1 MGAAHAVA
9 ITATATAPLPA
20 PTGSVPAPHP
30 LNSGPHPSA
39 RAARDMMIRM
49 TSATPAPE
57 TAGPSRFDEV
67 CRVWPVEHGVG
78 FAAEVDAEW
87 SIAGKPNGGYLLA
100 LCAQAASA
108 QLREAGEHHPHVIA
122 ASATY
127 LSATP
132 FGAVQLQ
139 VEELRRG
146 RSSSVLR
153 SRLLTDD
160 ELRVEAT
167 ITFGRLHSYAEPY
180 HDGVAQPQLPPLDRC
195 MRLPVDGPGFT
206 VPLMGV
212 LDEHLDPAC
221 LGWTT
226 GAPSGE
232 GELRG
237 YLAFGDGRPFD
248 PLSLLLAVD
257 ALPPATFDVGLTGWV
272 PTMQLSAWARGLPA
286 PGPLVVR
293 QRARLIEAALVDETC
308 DVWDSRGR
316 LVATG
321 HQLAAVRIPRH

>member
-1 MGAAHAVA
+1 
-9 ITATATAPLPA
+9 
-20 PTGSVPAPHP
+20 
-30 LNSGPHPSA
+30 
-39 RAARDMMIRM
+39 MMAGM
-49 TSATPAPE
+49 TSATPVPDESA
-57 TAGPSRFDEV
+57 TASRFDQV
-67 CRVWPVEHGVG
+67 SAVRRVADGRYS
-78 FAAEVDAEW
+78 AEVDPEW
-87 SIAGKPNGGYLLA
+87 SIAGKPNGGYLLT
-100 LCAQAASA
+100 LCARAAQIELS
-108 QLREAGEHHPHVIA
+108 EGDEHHPHVIA

-132 FGAVQLQ
+132 FGPVRLQ

-146 RSSSVLR
+146 RNGSVLR

-160 ELRVEAT
+160 GELRVEAT
-167 ITFGRLHSYAEPY
+167 ITCGRLREDAKPY
-180 HDGVAQPQLPPLDRC
+180 HDGVAPTLLPPLEQC
-195 MRLPVDGPGFT
+195 VLLPVDAPGFT

-212 LDEHLDPAC
+212 LDEHVDPSC
-221 LGWTT
+221 MGWAT

-237 YLAFGDGRPFD
+237 YLAFGDGRSFD

-272 PTMQLSAWARGLPA
+272 PTMQLSAWVRALPA

-321 HQLAAVRIPRH
+321 HQLAAVRTPRR

>member
-1 MGAAHAVA
+1 
-9 ITATATAPLPA
+9 
-20 PTGSVPAPHP
+20 
-30 LNSGPHPSA
+30 
-39 RAARDMMIRM
+39 M
-49 TSATPAPE
+49 TSAPA
-57 TAGPSRFDEV
+57 TQGQSRFDEV
-67 CRVWPVEHGVG
+67 ASVWPAEHGY
-78 FAAEVDAEW
+78 AAEVDPEW

-100 LCAQAASA
+100 LCAQAALA
-108 QLREAGEHHPHVIA
+108 ELREAGEHHPHVIA

-127 LSATP
+127 LSAAP
-132 FGAVQLQ
+132 FGPVQLQ

-153 SRLLTDD
+153 SRLLSDD
-160 ELRVEAT
+160 GKLRVEAT
-167 ITFGRLHSYAEPY
+167 ITCGRLREDAKPY
-180 HDGVAQPQLPPLDRC
+180 HDGVTPVQLPSLEEC
-195 MRLPVDGPGFT
+195 VRLLVDAPGFT

-221 LGWTT
+221 LGWAT
-226 GAPSGE
+226 GTPSGE

-237 YLAFGDGRPFD
+237 YLAFGDGRTFD

-272 PTMQLSAWARGLPA
+272 PTMQLSAWVRALPE

-293 QRARLIEAALVDETC
+293 QRARLVEAALVDETC

-321 HQLAAVRIPRH
+321 HQLAAVRMPRG

>member
-1 MGAAHAVA
+1 MM
-9 ITATATAPLPA
+9 
-20 PTGSVPAPHP
+20 TG
-30 LNSGPHPSA
+30 
-39 RAARDMMIRM
+39 M
-49 TSATPAPE
+49 TSATPESEA
-57 TAGPSRFDEV
+57 TGPNRFDEA
-67 CRVWPVEHGVG
+67 CRVWPAEHGVG
-78 FAAEVDAEW
+78 FAAEVDPEW

-100 LCAQAASA
+100 LCAQAAAA

-132 FGAVQLQ
+132 FGPVRLE

-167 ITFGRLHSYAEPY
+167 ITFGRLREDAQPY
-180 HDGVAQPQLPPLDRC
+180 HDGVARVQLPPLDKC
-195 MRLPVDGPGFT
+195 VRLTVDAPCFT

-212 LDEHLDPAC
+212 LDEDLDPAC
-221 LGWTT
+221 LGWAT

-237 YLAFGDGRPFD
+237 YLSFGDGRSFD

-272 PTMQLSAWARGLPA
+272 PTMQLSAWVRALPA

-293 QRARLIEAALVDETC
+293 QRARLAQAALVDETC
-308 DVWDSRGR
+308 DVWDAHGR

-321 HQLAAVRIPRH
+321 HQLAAVRMPRR

>member
-1 MGAAHAVA
+1 
-9 ITATATAPLPA
+9 
-20 PTGSVPAPHP
+20 
-30 LNSGPHPSA
+30 
-39 RAARDMMIRM
+39 M
-49 TSATPAPE
+49 TSAPATEDPH
-57 TAGPSRFDEV
+57 RFDEV
-67 CRVWPVEHGVG
+67 ASVWPVQHGYS
-78 FAAEVDAEW
+78 AHVDPEW

-100 LCAQAASA
+100 LCAHAALA
-108 QLREAGEHHPHVIA
+108 QLGNSGDQHPHVIA
-122 ASATY
+122 ATATY
-127 LSATP
+127 LSPTP
-132 FGAVQLQ
+132 FGQVRLE

-153 SRLLTDD
+153 SRLLTGDD
-160 ELRVEAT
+160 LRVEAT
-167 ITFGRLHSYAEPY
+167 ITCGRLHDDAQPY
-180 HDGVAQPQLPPLDRC
+180 HDGVAPTQLPPLDRC
-195 MRLPVDGPGFT
+195 VQLPVDGPGFT

-221 LGWTT
+221 LGWAT

-237 YLAFGDGRPFD
+237 HLAFSDGRPFD

-257 ALPPATFDVGLTGWV
+257 ALPPATFDIGLTGWV
-272 PTMQLSAWARGLPA
+272 PTMQLSAWVRALPA

-293 QRARLIEAALVDETC
+293 QRARLVEAALADETC

-321 HQLAAVRIPRH
+321 HQLAGVRMPR

>member
-1 MGAAHAVA
+1 MM
-9 ITATATAPLPA
+9 
-20 PTGSVPAPHP
+20 TG
-30 LNSGPHPSA
+30 
-39 RAARDMMIRM
+39 M
-49 TSATPAPE
+49 TSATPAAE
-57 TAGPSRFDEV
+57 ATGPNRFDEV

-78 FAAEVDAEW
+78 FAAEVDPEW

-100 LCAQAASA
+100 LCAQAAAA

-132 FGAVQLQ
+132 FGPVRLE

-167 ITFGRLHSYAEPY
+167 ITFGRLHEDAQPY
-180 HDGVAQPQLPPLDRC
+180 HDGVARVQLPPLDQC
-195 MRLPVDGPGFT
+195 VRLTADAPGFT

-212 LDEHLDPAC
+212 LDEDLDPAC
-221 LGWTT
+221 LGWAT

-237 YLAFGDGRPFD
+237 YLSFGDGRSFD

-272 PTMQLSAWARGLPA
+272 PTMQLSAWVRALPA

-293 QRARLIEAALVDETC
+293 QRARLAQAALVDETC
-308 DVWDSRGR
+308 DVWDARGR

-321 HQLAAVRIPRH
+321 HQLAAVRMPRR

>member
-1 MGAAHAVA
+1 
-9 ITATATAPLPA
+9 
-20 PTGSVPAPHP
+20 
-30 LNSGPHPSA
+30 
-39 RAARDMMIRM
+39 M
-49 TSATPAPE
+49 TSAPA
-57 TAGPSRFDEV
+57 TQGPSRFDEV
-67 CRVWPVEHGVG
+67 AGVWPAAGGAG
-78 FAAEVDAEW
+78 FAAQVDPEW

-100 LCAQAASA
+100 LCAQAALA
-108 QLREAGEHHPHVIA
+108 QLRGAGEHHPHVIA

-127 LSATP
+127 LSAAP
-132 FGAVQLQ
+132 FGPVQLH

-153 SRLLTDD
+153 TRLLTEDG

-167 ITFGRLHSYAEPY
+167 ITCGRLREDAEPY
-180 HDGVAQPQLPPLDRC
+180 HDGVAPTQLPPLQDC
-195 MRLPVDGPGFT
+195 VRLPVDGPGFT

-221 LGWTT
+221 LGWAT

-237 YLAFGDGRPFD
+237 HLSFGDGRPFD

-272 PTMQLSAWARGLPA
+272 PTMQLSAWVRALPA

-293 QRARLIEAALVDETC
+293 QRARLVEAALVDETC

-321 HQLAAVRIPRH
+321 HQLAAVRMPRR

>member
-1 MGAAHAVA
+1 MTDA
-9 ITATATAPLPA
+9 IPA
-20 PTGSVPAPHP
+20 LAEP
-30 LNSGPHPSA
+30 
-39 RAARDMMIRM
+39 
-49 TSATPAPE
+49 TSA
-57 TAGPSRFDEV
+57 FDEV
-67 CRVWPVEHGVG
+67 SAVRPVADGRYTADVHPQ
-78 FAAEVDAEW
+78 W

-100 LCAQAASA
+100 LCAQAALA
-108 QLREAGEHHPHVIA
+108 ELREGGEHHPHIIA

-132 FGAVQLQ
+132 FGPVRLQ

-153 SRLLTDD
+153 TRLLTEDG

-167 ITFGRLHSYAEPY
+167 ITLGRLREDARPH
-180 HDGVAQPQLPPLDRC
+180 HDGVPRIQLPTRDTC
-195 MRLPVDGPGFT
+195 VRLSVDAPGFT

-221 LGWTT
+221 LGWAT
-226 GAPSGE
+226 GTPSGE

-237 YLAFGDGRPFD
+237 YLAFSDGRPFD

-272 PTMQLSAWARGLPA
+272 PTMQLSAWVRALPA
-286 PGPLVVR
+286 AGPLVVR
-293 QRARLIEAALVDETC
+293 QRARLVEAASVDETC

-321 HQLAAVRIPRH
+321 HQLAAVRIPRS

>member
-1 MGAAHAVA
+1 
-9 ITATATAPLPA
+9 
-20 PTGSVPAPHP
+20 
-30 LNSGPHPSA
+30 
-39 RAARDMMIRM
+39 MMIGM
-49 TSATPAPE
+49 TSATPVPDESA
-57 TAGPSRFDEV
+57 TASRFDQVTEV
-67 CRVWPVEHGVG
+67 RPDADGRYS
-78 FAAEVDAEW
+78 AEVDAEW

-100 LCAQAASA
+100 LCAQAALA
-108 QLREAGEHHPHVIA
+108 ELREGGEHHPHVIA

-127 LSATP
+127 LSAAP
-132 FGAVQLQ
+132 FGPVRLQ

-160 ELRVEAT
+160 GELRVEAA
-167 ITFGRLHSYAEPY
+167 ITCGRLREDAKPY
-180 HDGVAQPQLPPLDRC
+180 HDGVAPIQLPPLEEC
-195 MRLPVDGPGFT
+195 VQLPVDAPGFT

-221 LGWTT
+221 MGWAT
-226 GAPSGE
+226 GSPSGG

-237 YLAFGDGRPFD
+237 HLAFGDGRAFD

-272 PTMQLSAWARGLPA
+272 PTMQLSAWVRALPA

-293 QRARLIEAALVDETC
+293 QHARLAEAALVDETC

-321 HQLAAVRIPRH
+321 HQLAAVRMPRS

>member
-1 MGAAHAVA
+1 MM
-9 ITATATAPLPA
+9 
-20 PTGSVPAPHP
+20 TGMTDA
-30 LNSGPHPSA
+30 A
-39 RAARDMMIRM
+39 RASQESMSAFDAVSEIR
-49 TSATPAPE
+49 PD
-57 TAGPSRFDEV
+57 GDGRY
-67 CRVWPVEHGVG
+67 R
-78 FAAEVDAEW
+78 AEVDPEW

-100 LCAQAASA
+100 LCAQAASR
-108 QLREAGEHHPHVIA
+108 QLLEAGEHHPHVIA

-132 FGAVQLQ
+132 FGPVRLQ

-153 SRLLTDD
+153 SRLLTEDG
-160 ELRVEAT
+160 EVRVEAHV
-167 ITFGRLHSYAEPY
+167 TFGRLREDAQPH
-180 HDGVAQPQLPPLDRC
+180 HDGVPRVQLPPLEQC
-195 MRLPVDGPGFT
+195 VRLSVDAPGFT

-212 LDEHLDPAC
+212 LHEHLDPAC
-221 LGWTT
+221 LGWASGTPT
-226 GAPSGE
+226 GQ

-237 YLAFGDGRPFD
+237 YLAFSDGRPFD

-257 ALPPATFDVGLTGWV
+257 AFPPATFDVGLTGWV
-272 PTMQLSAWARGLPA
+272 PTMQLSTWVRALPA

-293 QRARLIEAALVDETC
+293 QHAGLVEAALVDETC

-321 HQLAAVRIPRH
+321 HQLAAVRMPRA